1 MLGMNPDFW
10 RGKRVLLTGHTGFK
24 GGWAAIWLESLGA
37 IVYGV
42 SLQPKG
48 EKNLFEIA
56 RVEEVCAASKFV
68 DIRDLKELEDVV
80 KTCQPQIVI
89 HMAAQP
95 LVRES
100 YRDPIGTYE
109 TNVMGSLNLLR
120 SLEGID
126 SLDSILIITTDKCY
140 ENNEWL
146 WRYREEDRLGGYDP
160 YSASK
165 ACLELMV
172 ASYRRSFLNKVGA
185 PKLITARAGNVI
197 GGGDWSDDRLVPDII
212 RSITSGQL
220 LDIRNPGAIRPW
232 QHVLEPL
239 CGYFKLVEK
248 SVGSD
253 ESFPDSWNFG
263 PEMQGEQSVG
273 WIVNTFFE
281 LTGEKFKWAIDQSET
296 VHEAGL
302 LKLDSTRANI
312 LLDWKPHWTLRQA
325 IEAIVEWHNFEASG
339 TDMLD
344 VCQQQITKFTNSG
357 VETSD

>member
-1 MLGMNPDFW
+1 MLGMNAGFW

-24 GGWAAIWLESLGA
+24 GGWATIWLESLGA
-37 IVYGV
+37 KVYGV
-42 SLQPKG
+42 SLEPKG
-48 EKNLFEIA
+48 EKSLFEAA
-56 RVEEVCAASKFV
+56 RIGEVCTESQFV
-68 DIRDLKELEDVV
+68 DIRDLKKLEAVV
-80 KTCQPQIVI
+80 KSLQPQIVI

-100 YRDPIGTYE
+100 YRDPVGTYE

-120 SLEGID
+120 ALEDVD
-126 SLDSILIITTDKCY
+126 SVMAILIVTTDKCY
-140 ENNEWL
+140 ENKEWL
-146 WRYREEDRLGGYDP
+146 WRYREEDRLGGHDP

-172 ASYRRSFLNKVGA
+172 ASYRKSFLNREGA
-185 PKLITARAGNVI
+185 SKLITARAGNVI
-197 GGGDWSDDRLVPDII
+197 GGGDWSEDRLVPDII
-212 RSITSGQL
+212 RSITSGQR

-239 CGYFKLVEK
+239 HGYFTLLEK
-248 SVGSD
+248 SVERGED
-253 ESFPDSWNFG
+253 FPDSWNFG
-263 PEMQGEQSVG
+263 PEAQGEQSVG

-281 LTGEKFKWAIDQSET
+281 LTGEGFDWAIDQSET

-325 IEAIVEWHNFEASG
+325 IEAIVEWHESEANG
-339 TDMLD
+339 ADMLS
-344 VCQQQITKFTNSG
+344 VCQQQITKFTDTG
-357 VETSD
+357 A